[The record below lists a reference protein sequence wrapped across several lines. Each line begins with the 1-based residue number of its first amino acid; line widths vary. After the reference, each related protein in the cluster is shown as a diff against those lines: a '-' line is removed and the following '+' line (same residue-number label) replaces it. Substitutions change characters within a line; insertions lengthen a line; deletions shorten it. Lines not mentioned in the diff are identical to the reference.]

1 MLLIVQTW
9 GSKSHWWV
17 SSYIRRSI
25 GFSSIPIFTTIWAAD
40 AYSSKW
46 YDDLQDIIFQI
57 DDKLPIFVFCSL
69 CLPAG
74 GFGAANICL
83 RPAGTLL
90 DLDFED
96 VADFI

>member
-1 MLLIVQTW
+1 M
-9 GSKSHWWV
+9 
-17 SSYIRRSI
+17 
-25 GFSSIPIFTTIWAAD
+25 IP
-40 AYSSKW
+40 
-46 YDDLQDIIFQI
+46 L
-57 DDKLPIFVFCSL
+57 DDKLSIFLLYYL

-74 GFGAANICL
+74 GFGAANTCL